1 MSTEVDVKLLR
12 SLHRILR
19 QKTDLQGRIKRG
31 PAKIQV
37 AKNAEAAFQA
47 TLDEAI
53 ELLKTTRMN
62 AERKQLQLQEREAR
76 IEDLNKKR
84 NACESNREYQL
95 LTDQIAADEQ
105 ANSVQSDEILELLV
119 KVDEIQEQVRT
130 AEAELEKGKLE
141 TAKVKGI
148 VEKELASLQADF
160 DSVNADLESSEALL
174 PFDVK
179 PEYARLVSALGE
191 DALAAISDNS
201 CGHCYTTVT
210 TQIISELMMNRL
222 TFCKSCGSL
231 LYLPEGAAV

>member
-37 AKNAEAAFQA
+37 AKNAEAAFKA
-47 TLDEAI
+47 TLDEVS

-119 KVDEIQEQVRT
+119 KVDDIQEQVRT
-130 AEAELEKGKLE
+130 AENGLEKGKLE
-141 TAKVKGI
+141 TARVQAI
-148 VEKELASLQADF
+148 VDK
-160 DSVNADLESSEALL
+160 
-174 PFDVK
+174 
-179 PEYARLVSALGE
+179 
-191 DALAAISDNS
+191 
-201 CGHCYTTVT
+201 
-210 TQIISELMMNRL
+210 
-222 TFCKSCGSL
+222 
-231 LYLPEGAAV
+231 